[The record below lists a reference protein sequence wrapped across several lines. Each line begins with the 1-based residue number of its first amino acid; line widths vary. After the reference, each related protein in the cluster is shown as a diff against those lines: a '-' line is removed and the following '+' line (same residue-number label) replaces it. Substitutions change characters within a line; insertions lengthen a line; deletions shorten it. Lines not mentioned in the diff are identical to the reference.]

1 MAGISSVVV
10 TSLVIVSFLGRTV
23 GTFTVSLNNSEVK
36 LALSEKKNSNESSTY
51 LRVNANAKYVESTFE
66 SLKYRLDLLDSEET
80 PYNVGEYEYTYLD
93 KSDGKIKKG
102 KGLEFLKYTFYVKNL
117 GSKTASYKL
126 KVNIDDRTRA
136 DDNSGR
142 SLDDTLRI
150 MVFQNDPNNGLHD
163 YLVYAKKAAEKN
175 YDINGNPT
183 DREFIAK
190 YDERTNRET
199 EDTPLAEMF
208 KDGATVAEYD
218 VNNFV
223 KDDIMR
229 YTMVVWLEGADPQ
242 SVPSE
247 DYPEGATLKL
257 SVDISA
263 YENSSI

>member
-1 MAGISSVVV
+1 MAGVSSVVV

-36 LALSEKKNSNESSTY
+36 LALSEEKNSNQNSTY
-51 LRVNANAKYVESTFE
+51 LRVNTDAKYVEYTYE
-66 SLKYRLDLLDSEET
+66 SLKYRADVLDDEQT

-93 KSDGKIKKG
+93 RASGKMKTG

-126 KVNIDDRTRA
+126 KVNINDRTRA

-142 SLDDTLRI
+142 SLDDTLRV
-150 MVFQNDPNNGLHD
+150 MVFQNEANKDTHN
-163 YLVYAKKAAEKN
+163 YLVYAKKAAENN
-175 YDINGNPT
+175 YDINGNVT
-183 DREFIAK
+183 NREFIAK

-199 EDTPLAEMF
+199 EEYPLAEVF
-208 KDGATVAEYD
+208 NDGNTIAEYE

-229 YTMVVWLEGADPQ
+229 YTVVIWLEGADPQ
-242 SVPSE
+242 SIPTE
-247 DYPEGATLKL
+247 EYPEGATLKL
-257 SVDISA
+257 AIDISA